1 MGGTP
6 ASLLRKVHT
15 GLAVVVSV
23 VHVGSSPQ
31 VTARCCSIT
40 TDWEGRVPQVH
51 PAYTGGERVSRVR
64 EGFPGG
70 CLSEPSPKGWDGE

>member
-1 MGGTP
+1 MGGPQPLFSGKCTQ
-6 ASLLRKVHT
+6 AWLLWCLWSTWAPPR
-15 GLAVVVSV
+15 
-23 VHVGSSPQ
+23 Q

-51 PAYTGGERVSRVR
+51 PAYTGGERASRVR